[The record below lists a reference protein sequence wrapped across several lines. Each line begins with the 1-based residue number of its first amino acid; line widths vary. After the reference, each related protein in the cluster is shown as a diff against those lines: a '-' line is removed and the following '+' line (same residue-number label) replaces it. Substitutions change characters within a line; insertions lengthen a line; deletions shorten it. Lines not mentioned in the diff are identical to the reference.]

1 MNLEIKVLGVGCPNC
16 KRLYS
21 EAERAIGQLGLS
33 TKPEKVEDISDIMA
47 YQIMAL
53 PALVVNGVVK
63 SAGRVPNATEITNW
77 ISVAVK
83 Q

>member
-1 MNLEIKVLGVGCPNC
+1 MNMEIKVLGAGCPNC

-33 TKPEKVEDISDIMA
+33 AKLEKVEDITDIMA
-47 YQIMAL
+47 YQIMAM

-63 SAGRVPNATEITNW
+63 AAGRVPDAAEIANW
-77 ISVAVK
+77 IAAAVK
-83 Q
+83 E